1 MIITKKCK
9 HESKMQLLIDIV
21 RVDEALAT
29 LTEREYDFAEESQN
43 TIETLKNQG
52 IECELN
58 YNKYGYTD
66 KGKNVFYELECLINK
81 IVDEIKDNDL
91 EIHYNIEYG
100 YV

>member
-43 TIETLKNQG
+43 TIET
-52 IECELN
+52 
-58 YNKYGYTD
+58 
-66 KGKNVFYELECLINK
+66 
-81 IVDEIKDNDL
+81 
-91 EIHYNIEYG
+91 
-100 YV
+100 